1 LNKKNDINPDAIPE
15 KLLSYELGY
24 GFRSS
29 IFSTNINLYRSTY
42 KDRSKVSTFLNTDNT
57 ISTVNVSGLNELHQG
72 VEIDAKLR
80 PIKDVTLSGM
90 LSIGDY
96 HYTSNT
102 GPAQVTSDNG
112 QTQTQPSLLLQ
123 GKKVGE
129 FGTASTGAQTT
140 AALGLDVNVLPQVKI
155 GANYNYYGRY
165 YASYD
170 PTKMVN
176 SATFNA
182 TEYTPYQL
190 PNFSTVD
197 LNIVFRFKLAGL
209 DAAFIGNVYNLFNTV
224 YLADGFENAPSNA
237 DFVTRTNAL
246 GVWYGAP
253 RTYMTT
259 LKIKF

>member
-1 LNKKNDINPDAIPE
+1 
-15 KLLSYELGY
+15 
-24 GFRSS
+24 
-29 IFSTNINLYRSTY
+29 
-42 KDRSKVSTFLNTDNT
+42 V
-57 ISTVNVSGLNELHQG
+57 HQG
-72 VEIDAKLR
+72 VELDAKLR

-90 LSIGDY
+90 LSVGDY

-102 GPAQVTSDNG
+102 GLAQITSATG
-112 QTQTQPSLLLQ
+112 QTVTQPSLLLK

-140 AALGLDVNVLPQVKI
+140 AALGLDVKILPQVKV
-155 GANYNYYGRY
+155 GGNWNYYARY

-176 SATFNA
+176 SSTFDATA
-182 TEYTPYQL
+182 YTPYKI
-190 PNFSTVD
+190 PNFSTLD
-197 LNIVFRFKLAGL
+197 LNVVFRFKLAGL
-209 DAAFIGNVYNLFNTV
+209 DAAFIGNVYNVLNTT
-224 YLADGFENAPSNA
+224 YLADAFETAPSNA